1 MINPEEKL
9 NDFVQKML
17 DLNELLERL
26 NKATEADE
34 QKDLQKE
41 VEHIIY

>member
-9 NDFVQKML
+9 KDLEQKMSY
-17 DLNELLERL
+17 LNELLERL